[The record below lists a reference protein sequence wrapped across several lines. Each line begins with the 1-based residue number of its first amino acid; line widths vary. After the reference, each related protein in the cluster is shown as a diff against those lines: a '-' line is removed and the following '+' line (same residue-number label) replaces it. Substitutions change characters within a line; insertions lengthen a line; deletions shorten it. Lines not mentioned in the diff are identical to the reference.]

1 MHNVEKLF
9 EVSKNFHPQSKVWIY
24 QADREFTTDEIQLI
38 QEKVSEYANQWQVHG
53 SFAKAVGQV
62 LFARFILFLVDDSTP
77 ASGCSIDSSV
87 EFIKKLGQEL
97 NIDFFNRLNIAY
109 IHPETEK
116 IETTTLSKLRDTL
129 AKGDLPSFTIIFNNT
144 ITTLDQLDGKW
155 MIPVR
160 NSWLYKR

>member
-1 MHNVEKLF
+1 MQSVEKLF
-9 EVSKNFHPQSKVWIY
+9 EAAKSFHPQSKVWVY
-24 QADREFTTDEIQLI
+24 QADREFTSTEVELI
-38 QEKVSEYANQWQVHG
+38 QQKVSAYANQWQVHG
-53 SFAKAVGQV
+53 SLAKAVGQV

-87 EFIKKLGQEL
+87 AFIKELGAEL

-116 IETTTLSKLRDTL
+116 IETTTLSQLRDTL

-160 NSWLYKR
+160 NSWLYKS

>member
-1 MHNVEKLF
+1 MQNVEKLF
-9 EVSKNFHPQSKVWIY
+9 EAAKSFHPESKVWIY
-24 QADREFTTDEIQLI
+24 QSDREFTANEVQLI
-38 QEKVSEYANQWQVHG
+38 QEKVSNYAGKWQVHG
-53 SFAKAVGQV
+53 SNAKAVAQV
-62 LFARFILFLVDDSTP
+62 LFARFVVFLVDDSTP

-87 EFIKKLGQEL
+87 AFIKELGAEFH
-97 NIDFFNRLNIAY
+97 IDFFNRLNIAY

-116 IETTTLSKLRDTL
+116 IETTTLSQLRDAL

-160 NSWLYKR
+160 NSWLYKS